1 MNLRLPSTSRGVFA
15 TPGSRSFSK
24 TPSLGSGIQKTPT
37 SLGHSD
43 VNMIDINRQSVSCE
57 QNDDQRGKSEANLG
71 IENKILRTPR
81 DEFNVNKRSA
91 MNSQG
96 FASKKRSVI
105 YTTPD
110 EGNESRNSSFNGN
123 LNLTTSSQSASGL
136 LNFYFIYQILVLVN
150 NAWITLAY
158 ILAFLVE
165 SSPHLDRSK
174 KIACVFFFLFNS
186 SDSFIKKIYLEVF
199 VIFPNETKINYNN
212 NYYYY
217 YYYYYCEYFERTYI
231 SVLIKTAID
240 MCPFKPNK

>member
-1 MNLRLPSTSRGVFA
+1 MYSVFFAGPSFKMNLRLPSTSRGVFA

-43 VNMIDINRQSVSCE
+43 VNMIDINRQSVNCV
-57 QNDDQRGKSEANLG
+57 QNNEQRGKSEANLG

-81 DEFNVNKRSA
+81 DEFNVNKRA
-91 MNSQG
+91 LMNSQG

-136 LNFYFIYQILVLVN
+136 LNFYFIYQIVVLVN

-165 SSPHLDRSK
+165 HLTSIVVKRSPACSFSSSILQ
-174 KIACVFFFLFNS
+174 IL
-186 SDSFIKKIYLEVF
+186 L
-199 VIFPNETKINYNN
+199 
-212 NYYYY
+212 
-217 YYYYYCEYFERTYI
+217 
-231 SVLIKTAID
+231 
-240 MCPFKPNK
+240 